1 MRGLASSKGLA
12 TMVCWSP
19 GLHRR
24 EGQDVSQLKLA
35 IIGDA
40 RGLPVALRGLEAVVI
55 DEYLRRHFG
64 VLFKQHTHL
73 SNH

>member
-24 EGQDVSQLKLA
+24 EGQDISQLRFA

-64 VLFKQHTHL
+64 VLFKQHTRS